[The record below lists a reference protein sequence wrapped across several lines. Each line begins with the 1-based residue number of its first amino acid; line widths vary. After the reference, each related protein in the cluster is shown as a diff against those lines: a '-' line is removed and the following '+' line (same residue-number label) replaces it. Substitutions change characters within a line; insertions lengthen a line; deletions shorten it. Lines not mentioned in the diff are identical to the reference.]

1 MSKPKVR
8 LSLDRFLSFL
18 ETHKYVLASLYCEGD
33 NIRFAECR
41 TPRQQKTFMIHV
53 PKKYLL
59 PGANAKMTSIYV
71 EKSGLGS
78 RQIKYLSD
86 LRGPLLECD
95 LLAISSSNICMYK
108 NSGQALLYGF
118 GKPKTDSK
126 SSDTDFEE
134 GHPDVSHLEKDTD
147 KVLDKVQP
155 GYRLPKPKVRNSKDP
170 VKDSEDSAEDPV
182 ENSKEDPEDST
193 GDSKEDSTEDSTE
206 DSKEESTEGTD
217 DEGEV
222 ELVFQ
227 DSEGG
232 SIEDVKEFIAPDKSL
247 ERNLQSVTERIKLAS
262 SSTSEE
268 TIPDF
273 TTHDNTLP
281 PNIKYSDIVLGI
293 VYPMIDLG
301 SFYRKVKG
309 YEKEV
314 ISICEQINDNI
325 LDIRND
331 KLKEIR
337 DGSSIFLTHAENRL
351 KKINEQEKSLRSALI
366 RLTIILSQTE
376 ILRKK
381 VDSNPKVLKNEMPEI
396 ERIFAQTRKTIHEL
410 NIDLLRL
417 QDSADELLSNYQS
430 SIKEMMDL

>member
-41 TPRQQKTFMIHV
+41 TPRQQKTFIIHV

-118 GKPKTDSK
+118 GKSKTDSK
-126 SSDTDFEE
+126 SPDTGFEE

-155 GYRLPKPKVRNSKDP
+155 GSRLPKPKVRNSKDP
-170 VKDSEDSAEDPV
+170 
-182 ENSKEDPEDST
+182 EDPEDPEDPDDSKD
-193 GDSKEDSTEDSTE
+193 DSKEDSKED
-206 DSKEESTEGTD
+206 STEGTD

-247 ERNLQSVTERIKLAS
+247 ERNLQSVTERIKLV
-262 SSTSEE
+262 STSEE

-281 PNIKYSDIVLGI
+281 PDIKYSDIVLGI

-337 DGSSIFLTHAENRL
+337 DGSSIFLTHAEDRL
-351 KKINEQEKSLRSALI
+351 KKINEEEKSLRSALI